1 MTPLAAVWGT
11 DGEPEQV
18 SVGRKLVQAS
28 HMAVA
33 SPPPRPLLVPTV
45 PTLASG
51 TGCREV
57 CLPHLDPAAQEGAF
71 WNRTQAQC

>member
-18 SVGRKLVQAS
+18 PVGRKLVQAS

-33 SPPPRPLLVPTV
+33 SPPPLPFLVSTV

-51 TGCREV
+51 TGHWEV
-57 CLPHLDPAAQEGAF
+57 SVSPDC
-71 WNRTQAQC
+71 TQAQC